1 MGSMANP
8 KVVAIPIKGD
18 RVELVETI
26 IVSTPENEA
35 PQAPVVASPD
45 AATVVLAT
53 PEPEIVPTISLRDI
67 AQGVLK
73 QFTRERLTALGL
85 ALLSVGT
92 LFLVWYLGTKYRFEF
107 YIRFKNVPTP
117 AQVFQQAQVGL
128 SNAF

>member
-18 RVELVETI
+18 RVEQIEPMVA
-26 IVSTPENEA
+26 SMPESPA
-35 PQAPVVASPD
+35 PQAPVAVASPD
-45 AATVVLAT
+45 APETVLPIA

-92 LFLVWYLGTKYRFEF
+92 LFLIW
-107 YIRFKNVPTP
+107 
-117 AQVFQQAQVGL
+117 
-128 SNAF
+128 